1 MQTGQKIMSVLKW
14 SRWAVGAQIRE
25 GYLGNIWYKHLK
37 MVKKYRKR
45 EGQYEMID
53 NHCSKA
59 RVIKCKRKGANI
71 KFGRALGF
79 VKQGSEESVK
89 QE

>member
-1 MQTGQKIMSVLKW
+1 
-14 SRWAVGAQIRE
+14 
-25 GYLGNIWYKHLK
+25 
-37 MVKKYRKR
+37 
-45 EGQYEMID
+45 MIG